1 MKELET
7 ILALLD
13 RGLTIEQVMTL
24 AGQTVAQAVP
34 KEPPKEPKEQPKEEP
49 KEQPKEEP
57 KEQPKEEPKEEP
69 KPLTLEDLQKNFIE
83 LQKGMETLTATVQAN
98 AIQNS
103 KMPEAHTK
111 DVNDVIA
118 EIIDPK
124 GVNE

>member
-24 AGQTVAQAVP
+24 AGQTVAQALP
-34 KEPPKEPKEQPKEEP
+34 KEPPKEQSKEEP

-57 KEQPKEEPKEEP
+57 KEQPKEEPK
-69 KPLTLEDLQKNFIE
+69 PLTLEDLQQNFLE
-83 LQKGMETLTATVQAN
+83 LQKGMATLTATVQAN
-98 AIQNS
+98 AIRDSQ
-103 KMPEAHTK
+103 MPREHQK
-111 DVNDVIA
+111 NVSDVIA

-124 GVNE
+124 GVIE

>member
-34 KEPPKEPKEQPKEEP
+34 KEPPK
-49 KEQPKEEP
+49 EP